1 MPTQEDGPAHSEKMA
16 SNKTRAGSSC
26 GPVVTH
32 SNSAMKLWMYVS
44 KVISVQVDGA
54 TCGRTTW
61 PSHVALR
68 LGPES
73 VKVEV
78 KRTPQL
84 GLTTLT
90 GGV

>member
-1 MPTQEDGPAHSEKMA
+1 MYA
-16 SNKTRAGSSC
+16 SKG
-26 GPVVTH
+26 
-32 SNSAMKLWMYVS
+32 
-44 KVISVQVDGA
+44 ISVQVDGA

-68 LGPES
+68 LGSES

-90 GGV
+90 GGWGWGVDAEARTRPNVGTWKLERNTGYCWVWIAWR